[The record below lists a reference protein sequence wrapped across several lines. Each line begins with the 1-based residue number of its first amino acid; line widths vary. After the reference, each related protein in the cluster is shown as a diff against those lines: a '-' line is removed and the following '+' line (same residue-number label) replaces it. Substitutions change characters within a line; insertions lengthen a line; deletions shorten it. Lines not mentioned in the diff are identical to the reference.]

1 MIKKLVLIVLVLYG
15 GCLSAQNRQEVRDS
29 VKIYFQQGKTELV
42 PSLKSNRSAL
52 NRISDSLRTNYA
64 DSVYQLRK
72 ILVVGGA
79 SPEGSVQLNKWL
91 SERRAEVL
99 FDYLSRYGALPDSLR
114 TSRFLG
120 RDWNGLIQL
129 VENDPEVPH
138 KEATLYLLRKIARES
153 VTNGDVKG
161 DHLYRLRQLC
171 GGESYNYMYRNL
183 FPELR
188 ASRLY
193 LSYEKVWNP
202 VGALTCRGCAL
213 SRRQPT
219 S

>member
-120 RDWNGLIQL
+120 RD
-129 VENDPEVPH
+129 
-138 KEATLYLLRKIARES
+138 
-153 VTNGDVKG
+153 
-161 DHLYRLRQLC
+161 
-171 GGESYNYMYRNL
+171 
-183 FPELR
+183 
-188 ASRLY
+188 
-193 LSYEKVWNP
+193 
-202 VGALTCRGCAL
+202 
-213 SRRQPT
+213 
-219 S
+219 